1 MYLKKQCKLWTKSH
15 TNKCISTLQRTELW
29 VCNNWICDSPEL
41 DWGPQQRLPEQV
53 MFEPRPEEW
62 IGIHWVKWWHVV
74 GRFQVEASR
83 LRKALW
89 QEGESQVHGTR
100 REVAWEMERWR
111 GRRWD
116 DAGFVGRALPLL
128 GLCGLVDF
136 ILRAVDAPRGAG
148 MLVIVSLYM
157 FWSDLCLIIILAS
170 VWRTSKMVDWCRR
183 GHEWTSQGLS
193 QGDYGSFDME
203 MRVREVDELGTY

>member
-1 MYLKKQCKLWTKSH
+1 
-15 TNKCISTLQRTELW
+15 
-29 VCNNWICDSPEL
+29 
-41 DWGPQQRLPEQV
+41 

-89 QEGESQVHGTR
+89 QEGESQVHRTR
-100 REVAWEMERWR
+100 RELAWEMERWR

-116 DAGFVGRALPLL
+116 EAGLVGRALPLL
-128 GLCGLVDF
+128 GLWGACRFHPKSSGC
-136 ILRAVDAPRGAG
+136 PRGAG
-148 MLVIVSLYM
+148 MLVIVSLYV

-183 GHEWTSQGLS
+183 GHERTSQGLS
-193 QGDYGSFDME
+193 QGGYGSFE
-203 MRVREVDELGTY
+203 MRTRVRSGWIWDLLRVQTNRIRWWRIEVKDVGAIHQAWACTRI

>member
-15 TNKCISTLQRTELW
+15 TNKYISTLQRTELW
-29 VCNNWICDSPEL
+29 VCNNWICNSPEL

-53 MFEPRPEEW
+53 MFEPR
-62 IGIHWVKWWHVV
+62 IHWMKRWHVV

-89 QEGESQVHGTR
+89 QDGESQVHGTR
-100 REVAWEMERWR
+100 REVAWETERWR
-111 GRRWD
+111 GRHCD
-116 DAGFVGRALPLL
+116 EAGLGGRALCLL
-128 GLCGLVDF
+128 GLCGLADF
-136 ILRAVDAPRGAG
+136 IL
-148 MLVIVSLYM
+148 VSLYM

-183 GHEWTSQGLS
+183 GHERTSQGLS
-193 QGDYGSFDME
+193 QGDYGSFDMK
-203 MRVREVDELGTY
+203 MRVREVDEFGTY